1 MCSAAGIAFL
11 FSLSLGAALGLG
23 CDLWLSPA
31 SFVCWRCTRRSR
43 GRGGGARPLTALGAT
58 LAFSG
63 ASVGLP
69 FFFRAPFQ
77 TTPVDRQSV
86 APSNLVPSAFG
97 GGGSGGSVPLH
108 WARPAGL
115 ITLAAPGH
123 LIHGDVAGVTS
134 LTRSDAGGE
143 RGSRTSERR
152 EAGPGS
158 GRRIHSITRL
168 RELASEV
175 LREVLAESSHV
186 IISHPPT
193 SLKSHFRVFFFYS
206 AHSVILHNEAAN
218 QYPLHLFLK

>member
-1 MCSAAGIAFL
+1 MCSAAGIALL

-31 SFVCWRCTRRSR
+31 SFVCLRCTRRS
-43 GRGGGARPLTALGAT
+43 GGGEGTGPRPLTALGAT

-86 APSNLVPSAFG
+86 TPSNLVPSAFAG
-97 GGGSGGSVPLH
+97 GGGGGVPLH

-134 LTRSDAGGE
+134 LTESDAGGE
-143 RGSRTSERR
+143 RGSRTSKRR

-158 GRRIHSITRL
+158 GRMIHSVTKL

-193 SLKSHFRVFFFYS
+193 SLKSHFRFFFS
-206 AHSVILHNEAAN
+206 TLPTRWFCTTKQPINTRCI
-218 QYPLHLFLK
+218 FF